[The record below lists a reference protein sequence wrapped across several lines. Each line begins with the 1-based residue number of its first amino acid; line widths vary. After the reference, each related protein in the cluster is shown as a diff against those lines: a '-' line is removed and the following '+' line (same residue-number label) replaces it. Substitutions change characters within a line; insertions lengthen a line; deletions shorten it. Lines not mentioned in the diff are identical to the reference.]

1 MSISAQ
7 QVKELRERTGL
18 GMMECKVALTETDG
32 DMDAAADLLRK
43 RAGAKVE
50 KKAGRIA
57 AEGTINIF
65 VSPDRKSAAMV
76 EVNCETDFVAKAE
89 EFLAFAASVAV
100 RVANKQPADV
110 DALYALPGGNGAP
123 GTIAQMREGLVMK
136 LGEKINV
143 RRFEKMSADKGHIGS
158 YVHHGSKIG
167 ALVMMEGGDENL
179 ARDIAMHIAASRP
192 EYISKEQVPVTTVAK
207 EKDIF
212 SEQAKDSGK
221 PPEIIEKMVL
231 GRVNKYLNEITLLGQ
246 PFIKDPDTSVE
257 KLLKSKSAIVKG
269 FIRFEVG
276 EGLEK
281 RSDNFA
287 AEVMATAKGA

>member
-18 GMMECKVALTETDG
+18 GMMECKVALTETGG
-32 DMDAAADLLRK
+32 DMEAAADLLRK

-57 AEGTINIF
+57 AEGAIGII

-76 EVNCETDFVAKAE
+76 EVNCETDFVAKGE
-89 EFLAFAASVAV
+89 EFLVFAAAAAACVAD
-100 RVANKQPADV
+100 KQPADIN
-110 DALYALPGGNGAP
+110 ALYALPGGDGTP

-136 LGEKINV
+136 LGEKINI
-143 RRFEKMSADKGHIGS
+143 RRFEKLSANQGHIGS
-158 YVHHGSKIG
+158 YLHAQKIG
-167 ALVMMEGGDENL
+167 VLVVLDGGDETL
-179 ARDIAMHIAASRP
+179 AKDIAMHVAASQP
-192 EYISKEQVPVTTVAK
+192 EYFSKDQVPAAAIAK
-207 EKDIF
+207 EKEILL
-212 SEQAKDSGK
+212 EQAKDSGK
-221 PPEIIEKMVL
+221 PPEIIEKMVM

-246 PFIKDPDTSVE
+246 PFVKDPDTTVE
-257 KLLKSKSAIVKG
+257 KLLKSKGASVKG
-269 FIRFEVG
+269 FLRYEVG

-281 RSDNFA
+281 RPDNFT